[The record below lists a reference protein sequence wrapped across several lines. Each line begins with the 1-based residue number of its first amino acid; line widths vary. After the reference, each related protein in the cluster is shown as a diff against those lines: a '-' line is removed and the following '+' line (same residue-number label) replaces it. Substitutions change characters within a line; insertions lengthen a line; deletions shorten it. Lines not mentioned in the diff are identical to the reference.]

1 VARNDADASKK
12 MSVLRRTSVN
22 RTETSS
28 YIKGKHCLIKLPD
41 KSAAQAHSNVLI
53 YEPSP

>member
-1 VARNDADASKK
+1 MARNDADASKK